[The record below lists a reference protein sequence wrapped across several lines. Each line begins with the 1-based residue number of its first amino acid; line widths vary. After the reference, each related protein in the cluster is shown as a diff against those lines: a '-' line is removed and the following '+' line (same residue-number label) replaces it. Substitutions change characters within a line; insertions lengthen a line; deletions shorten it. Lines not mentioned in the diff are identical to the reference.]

1 MKPSYLKRGNYTTK
15 KLADR
20 NRVSSNKMQA
30 EAKLTGI
37 GRDFMIPEDI
47 KSIDVSPETNP

>member
-20 NRVSSNKMQA
+20 HRVNSNKMQA
-30 EAKLTGI
+30 EANLIDI
-37 GRDFMIPEDI
+37 GRDFAVAEDI
-47 KSIDVSPETNP
+47 KSIDVS